1 MYEVDGKVGGWGG
14 RGSCKEVNGYGVVS
28 RGKTAVLGNYL
39 LFESDFRG
47 FLLNVIVN

>member
-1 MYEVDGKVGGWGG
+1 MYEVDGKGGC
-14 RGSCKEVNGYGVVS
+14 RGSCKEVNGCGVVS
-28 RGKTAVLGNYL
+28 RGKIAVLGNYL